1 MKAKNII
8 TTGGVILGGL
18 IMASGAG
25 ALSYVDE
32 TNVQFTFN
40 PMLTMTLSEGDLT
53 ITDLAPGNSK
63 NSNAVA
69 ITVNTNSVYGYGLY
83 ATVGNSTYNS
93 TDLVLSG
100 GADSFTSIATNANA
114 SSLSGGYWGYSIDAG
129 TTYNGLPLY
138 TATNGAEL
146 KTTTGA
152 AQNDATSF
160 LIGAAADTAQ
170 TQGTYN
176 NVINFSAV
184 ARMYDELSIEA
195 MDTMQNLGSLS
206 TAGKTA
212 VKSKMVAGQPYTLQD
227 SRDGQDYT
235 VAKLADGKVWMT
247 KNLNLAGGTALT
259 SDDTDMPSNYTM
271 PMENGFGSGNTLPA
285 SATKNSAD
293 NNLTDSTQF
302 SDNTM
307 AYVFNSGTTSDCG
320 ARGQNV
326 PCYSYYSWTAA
337 TLGSGVGVSDAG
349 TNVTVSICP
358 KGWRLPT
365 ATTSG
370 ASATTNNNWKTGDN
384 YALATAYGANLES
397 NYYENAATFYNNAGP
412 LTTVPNFLLAGYYY
426 SGTFSSGGTDGFY
439 WSSTVSSA
447 TGAYYLYF
455 STSFV
460 NSASSNSRYGGRS
473 VRCILA
479 D

>member
-1 MKAKNII
+1 
-8 TTGGVILGGL
+8 
-18 IMASGAG
+18 MASGAG

-212 VKSKMVAGQPYTLQD
+212 VKSTMVAGQPYTLQD

-247 KNLNLAGGTALT
+247 QNLKLGKTTTTMSLTTADSDVSSSGFTLNNKLSDGKFPRASSTSSTDAYYQYDGSAYYCTDAYGCYYNWYTATASSGTGST
-259 SDDTDMPSNYTM
+259 T
-271 PMENGFGSGNTLPA
+271 SGNV
-285 SATKNSAD
+285 N
-293 NNLTDSTQF
+293 
-302 SDNTM
+302 
-307 AYVFNSGTTSDCG
+307 Y
-320 ARGQNV
+320 
-326 PCYSYYSWTAA
+326 
-337 TLGSGVGVSDAG
+337 
-349 TNVTVSICP
+349 SICP
-358 KGWRLPT
+358 AGWTLPT
-365 ATTSG
+365 GGSGGEFEALSTAYGGTGSVAATAMLVPNPTTTTENVNG
-370 ASATTNNNWKTGDN
+370 ASAPG
-384 YALATAYGANLES
+384 
-397 NYYENAATFYNNAGP
+397 
-412 LTTVPNFLLAGYYY
+412 LLLGGYYY
-426 SGTFSSGGTDGFY
+426 ASGANYVGSDGNY
-439 WSSTVSSA
+439 WSRTAYSA
-447 TGAYYLYF
+447 RYGYSLSL
-455 STSFV
+455 STSSV
-460 NSASSNSRYGGRS
+460 SPTSSYLKYLGLS
-473 VRCILA
+473 VRCVLA
-479 D
+479 E